1 MLNLFRS
8 LFSKDPNAKLIKKR
22 DRMYKE
28 ALSHQR
34 NGNLREYARVI
45 KEIEELEDS
54 FVVPNEQVVSPKKE
68 HTHDLVDYDGM
79 GNQGRFPV
87 SKKKGKK

>member
-1 MLNLFRS
+1 MLNLLRS

-45 KEIEELEDS
+45 KEITEIEES
-54 FVVPNEQVVSPKKE
+54 FVETNEHIEETKE
-68 HTHDLVDYDGM
+68 HTHDVADYDGM

-87 SKKKGKK
+87 SKSKGKK